1 MSMFDRLGQSAQQ
14 QPQGKSREEALREI
28 KADPVGVLRQHG
40 LNVPAGIT
48 DPMQMIQQL
57 KANPI
62 QFLQR
67 AGFNVPNNLNDPN
80 AIIQHLMNSGQ
91 ISQQRYEQ
99 ARQMA
104 AQFKR

>member
-1 MSMFDRLGQSAQQ
+1 MRANPLMGM
-14 QPQGKSREEALREI
+14 
-28 KADPVGVLRQHG
+28 
-40 LNVPAGIT
+40 N
-48 DPMQMIQQL
+48 PMQMIQQL
-57 KANPI
+57 QANPI

-67 AGFNVPNNLNDPN
+67 AGFNVPSNLNDPN

-99 ARQMA
+99 ARQIA

>member
-1 MSMFDRLGQSAQQ
+1 MMNNPMMGM
-14 QPQGKSREEALREI
+14 
-28 KADPVGVLRQHG
+28 
-40 LNVPAGIT
+40 N
-48 DPMQMIQQL
+48 PMQMIQQL

-80 AIIQHLMNSGQ
+80 QIIQHLMNSGQ

-99 ARQMA
+99 ARQMV
-104 AQFKR
+104 AQLKR

>member
-1 MSMFDRLGQSAQQ
+1 MMNNPMMGM
-14 QPQGKSREEALREI
+14 
-28 KADPVGVLRQHG
+28 
-40 LNVPAGIT
+40 N
-48 DPMQMIQQL
+48 PMQMVQAL

-80 AIIQHLMNSGQ
+80 QIIQHLMNSGQ

-99 ARQMA
+99 ARQIA
-104 AQFKR
+104 AQFRK

>member
-1 MSMFDRLGQSAQQ
+1 MMNNPMMGM
-14 QPQGKSREEALREI
+14 
-28 KADPVGVLRQHG
+28 
-40 LNVPAGIT
+40 N
-48 DPMQMIQQL
+48 PMQMIQQL

-67 AGFNVPNNLNDPN
+67 AGFNVPSNLNSPN
-80 AIIQHLMNSGQ
+80 DIIQHLMNSKQ
-91 ISQQRYEQ
+91 ITQQQYER